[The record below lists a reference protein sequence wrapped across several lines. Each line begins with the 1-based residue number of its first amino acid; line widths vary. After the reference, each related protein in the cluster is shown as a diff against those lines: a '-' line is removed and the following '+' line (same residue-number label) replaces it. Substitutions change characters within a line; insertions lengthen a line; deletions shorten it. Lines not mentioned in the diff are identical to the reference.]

1 MKYYNNEQSAK
12 MICGTKNNLKLD
24 VVLQKYFPSNRKWGA
39 NVVFDANG
47 DADFIEI
54 CKLSDVTPKSE
65 TWTHYATIGLYNS
78 TDDNNKQYWE
88 VYSQFNGKNE
98 DELWVFAYYKNF
110 GDAVRRVFRGIDNL
124 KPIKIY

>member
-1 MKYYNNEQSAK
+1 MRYYNSEQSKK

-65 TWTHYATIGLYNS
+65 TWTHYATIGVYNPS
-78 TDDNNKQYWE
+78 NGNKERLWE
-88 VYSQFNGKNE
+88 LFSLFNGKNK
-98 DELWVFAYYKNF
+98 DEVWVFAYYKNF
-110 GDAVRRVFRGIDNL
+110 GDAVRRALKGIKNL
-124 KPIKIY
+124 KPIKIF